1 MHLLAASSPEQTLQ
15 LVSPHAVVHAVLSA
29 ASQYP
34 SSHVVHFKAESSVL
48 TLQLVIKPVHAELS
62 AASQNLSSH
71 VVHLS
76 AASS

>member
-1 MHLLAASSPEQTLQ
+1 MQSET
-15 LVSPHAVVHAVLSA
+15 PHAVVHDNLSA

-48 TLQLVIKPVHAELS
+48 TLQLVIKAVHAELS